1 MKSPSPYT
9 SNSSNVIMNS
19 SVSNFQMPSSPH
31 QLNSFNSKVARF
43 NNGHEPMH
51 HQHHHHSPRVN
62 GNNLFKIEK
71 ELSDLTLTIE
81 KEMEQATTNEFYG
94 RCVKCNKPVFGRNN
108 ACQAL
113 NSIFHA
119 SCFTC
124 VSCGRQLRGKSFYSL
139 NNNTNQIYCEED
151 YMYSGYLENT
161 EKCAHCNHLIV
172 DKILQ
177 ALGKSYHPSCFRCYS
192 CSQILDGKPFTLDVN
207 NRVYCINDY
216 YKYGNIIEC

>member
-9 SNSSNVIMNS
+9 NNSSNIIMNNS
-19 SVSNFQMPSSPH
+19 TSNFQMPSSPH
-31 QLNSFNSKVARF
+31 RLNSFSSKVARF
-43 NNGHEPMH
+43 NNGQESVHS
-51 HQHHHHSPRVN
+51 SPRLN
-62 GNNLFKIEK
+62 GTNLFKIEK

-81 KEMEQATTNEFYG
+81 KEMEQANEYYG
-94 RCVKCNKPVFGRNN
+94 RCGKCNKPVHGRNN

-113 NSIFHA
+113 NSIFHTT
-119 SCFTC
+119 CFTC
-124 VSCGRQLRGKSFYSL
+124 VSCGRQLRGKSFYCL

-161 EKCAHCNHLIV
+161 EKCSQCDHLIV

-177 ALGKSYHPSCFRCYS
+177 ALGKSYHPNCFRCF
-192 CSQILDGKPFTLDVN
+192 CCNQCLDGQPFTLDVN

-216 YKYGNIIEC
+216 YK